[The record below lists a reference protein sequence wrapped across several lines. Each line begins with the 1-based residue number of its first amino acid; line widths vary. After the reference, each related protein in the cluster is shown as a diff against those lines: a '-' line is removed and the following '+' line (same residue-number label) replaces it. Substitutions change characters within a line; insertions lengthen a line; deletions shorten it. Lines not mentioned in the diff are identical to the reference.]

1 MIENLRNKKKY
12 FLIILIIL
20 GVVMSVG
27 VIFSNKEVVARV
39 DGKSISKDQLY
50 DLLVQQG
57 GEAALDSLIDQAIIE
72 KEAEKQKVDIA
83 GEDIENE
90 LKILEESYGG
100 EEALK
105 EAMET
110 SGISLADVKK
120 DLSLNLTIEKLLK
133 SRISVTEEEMKTYF
147 DENKESFATA
157 EQVKAS
163 HILVEDEAT
172 AKKVK
177 DKLAGGEDF
186 SALAKEYSTDTTT
199 KEQGGDLGFFG
210 KGEMVAE
217 FEEAAFSLKP
227 NEISEPVKTEYGYH
241 IIKLVEKQEAKEAN
255 YEESKSEIKEQ
266 LISEKMQTE
275 YATWL
280 EEKKGEYEIENF
292 LTEEEN

>member
-255 YEESKSEIKEQ
+255 YEESKNEIKEQ

>member
-1 MIENLRNKKKY
+1 MIEKLRNKKKY
-12 FLIILIIL
+12 FLIIFIIL
-20 GVVMSVG
+20 GIVMSIG
-27 VIFSNKEVVARV
+27 VVFSNKEVVARV
-39 DGKSISKDQLY
+39 DGKAISQDELY
-50 DLLVQQG
+50 NLLVEQG
-57 GEAALDSLIDQAIIE
+57 GQAALDALIDQTIIE
-72 KEAEKQKVDIA
+72 SEAEKEKIDIA
-83 GEDIENE
+83 DEDIENE
-90 LKILEESYGG
+90 VKLLEESYGG

-105 EAMET
+105 AAMET

-120 DLSLNLTIEKLLK
+120 DLSLNLTIEKLLE
-133 SRISVTEEEMKTYF
+133 SRISVTEEEITAYF
-147 DENKESFATA
+147 NENKESFATG

-163 HILVEDEAT
+163 HILVEDETT

-177 DKLAGGEDF
+177 DMLASGEDF

-199 KEQGGDLGFFG
+199 KEQGGDLGFFA

-280 EEKKGEYEIENF
+280 EEKKGEYKIENF
-292 LTEEEN
+292 LIEEEN

>member
-1 MIENLRNKKKY
+1 MIEKLRNKKKY

-20 GVVMSVG
+20 GIVMSIG

-39 DGKSISKDQLY
+39 DGKAISQDQLY
-50 DLLVQQG
+50 NLLVEQG
-57 GEAALDSLIDQAIIE
+57 GQAALDALIDQTIIE
-72 KEAEKQKVDIA
+72 SEAKKQKIDIA
-83 GEDIENE
+83 DEDIENE
-90 LKILEESYGG
+90 LKLLEEAYGG

-105 EAMET
+105 AAMET

-120 DLSLNLTIEKLLK
+120 DLSLNLTIEKLLE
-133 SRISVTEEEMKTYF
+133 SRISVTEEEMTTYF
-147 DENKESFATA
+147 NENKESFATA

-177 DKLAGGEDF
+177 DMLASGEDF

-199 KEQGGDLGFFG
+199 KEQGGDLGFFT

-241 IIKLVEKQEAKEAN
+241 IIKLAEKQEAKEAN

-280 EEKKGEYEIENF
+280 EEKKGEYKIENF
-292 LTEEEN
+292 LIEEEN

>member
-1 MIENLRNKKKY
+1 MIEKLRNKKIY
-12 FLIILIIL
+12 FLMILIIL
-20 GVVMSVG
+20 GVVMSIG

-39 DGKSISKDQLY
+39 DGKTINKDQLY

-57 GEAALDSLIDQAIIE
+57 GEAALDSLIDQAVIE
-72 KEAEKQKVDIA
+72 KEAEKQKIDIA
-83 GEDIENE
+83 EKDIEKE
-90 LKILEESYGG
+90 LKVLEESYGG

-120 DLSLNLTIEKLLK
+120 DLSLNLIIEKLLE
-133 SRISVTEEEMKTYF
+133 SRISVTEEEMTTYF

-163 HILVEDEAT
+163 HILVEDGAT

-199 KEQGGDLGFFG
+199 KEQGGDLGFFA

-217 FEEAAFSLKP
+217 FEEAAFSLNP

>member
-1 MIENLRNKKKY
+1 MIEKLRNKKIY
-12 FLIILIIL
+12 FLMILIIL
-20 GVVMSVG
+20 GVVMSIG

-39 DGKSISKDQLY
+39 DGKTINKDQLY

-57 GEAALDSLIDQAIIE
+57 GEAALDSLIDQAVIE
-72 KEAEKQKVDIA
+72 KEAEKQKIDIA
-83 GEDIENE
+83 EKDIEKE
-90 LKILEESYGG
+90 LKVLEESYGG

-120 DLSLNLTIEKLLK
+120 DLSLNLIIEKLLE
-133 SRISVTEEEMKTYF
+133 SRISVTEEEMTTYF

-199 KEQGGDLGFFG
+199 KEQGGDLGFFA

-217 FEEAAFSLKP
+217 FEEAAFSLNP

>member
-1 MIENLRNKKKY
+1 MIEKLRNKKKY

-20 GVVMSVG
+20 GVVVSIG
-27 VIFSNKEVVARV
+27 VVFSNKEVIARV
-39 DGKSISKDQLY
+39 DGKAISQDQLY
-50 DLLVQQG
+50 NLLVEQG
-57 GEAALDSLIDQAIIE
+57 GQAALDALIDQTIIE
-72 KEAEKQKVDIA
+72 SEAEKQKIDIA
-83 GEDIENE
+83 DEEIENE
-90 LKILEESYGG
+90 LKLLEESYGG

-105 EAMET
+105 AAMET

-133 SRISVTEEEMKTYF
+133 SRISVTEEEMTTYF

-163 HILVEDEAT
+163 HILVEDETT

-186 SALAKEYSTDTTT
+186 SVLAKEYSTDTTT
-199 KEQGGDLGFFG
+199 KEQGGDLGFFA

-217 FEEAAFSLKP
+217 FEEVAFSLKP
-227 NEISEPVKTEYGYH
+227 DEISEPVKTEYGYH

-255 YEESKSEIKEQ
+255 YEESKSEIKE
-266 LISEKMQTE
+266 LLTSEKMQTE
-275 YATWL
+275 YTTWL
-280 EEKKGEYEIENF
+280 EEKKEEYNIENF
-292 LTEEEN
+292 LTEDGE